1 MQKKRFLLVA
11 RYYSIEPVG
20 ILYLAGLIRDA
31 GWECNVHL
39 VREADFDPLYEE
51 VRSWKPDLVGF
62 QIWTGYHVPAFRAC
76 DEVRRLGVPVVI
88 GGPHATYFDTE
99 CAQHADWVV
108 KASGFSV
115 LRGIL
120 DGTIPHGIHFD
131 QSGREE
137 RFPLP
142 DRDQVYERY
151 PELGNSPI
159 KSIFGSV
166 GCPFECTYCYAPT
179 FNDMHGG
186 FRLTARPVD
195 DIVAEAKDIVR
206 NWPLALV
213 YFQDD
218 IFGFNIRWLE
228 EFARKWKSEVGVP
241 FHCQIRLEL
250 TQHKSGN
257 RRLDLFRDAGCSGIT
272 LAIESGNDFLR
283 DHVLFRHMPHELIVE
298 GCRKITDRGMTLR
311 TEQILAVPFSTAE
324 TDIAT
329 LALNAEINPTMAW
342 TSILAP
348 YAGTEMGAIASR
360 FGFYEGNNDDLAES
374 FFDRSVLRHVEG
386 GPRDIR
392 AVVETLGAGP
402 RDHALLRLNAV
413 ETNDCAADVV
423 TDEGEI
429 VGSLTYLTKEANDAY
444 CQDVVR
450 LQRLFNF
457 LCKVPHAEPLART
470 ILALTP
476 EEFTWQGFG
485 EVVERHLF
493 ALYETKLH
501 HWARALA
508 HELGYASI
516 DEAPP
521 LIATNPFYFCFFEA
535 GAELARKVAGLPFD
549 VQAPAGPLLDQVGTL
564 TRRHLFEYGLYKI
577 KVGSV
582 PIASR

>member
-31 GWECNVHL
+31 GWECKVHL

-88 GGPHATYFDTE
+88 GGPHATYFDAE

-120 DGTIPHGIHFD
+120 DGTIPRGIHFD

-206 NWPLALV
+206 KWPLALI

-228 EFARKWKSEVGVP
+228 EFAEKWSREVGVP

-250 TQHKSGN
+250 TQHRSGDK
-257 RRLDLFRDAGCSGIT
+257 RLDLFRKAGCSGIT

-413 ETNDCAADVV
+413 ETSDGVADIV

-429 VGSLTYLTKEANDAY
+429 VGSLAYLSKEANDAY

-457 LCKVPHAEPLART
+457 LSKVPHAATLART
-470 ILALTP
+470 ILALQP
-476 EEFTWQGFG
+476 DEFTWKGLG
-485 EVVERHLF
+485 RSIEDHL
-493 ALYETKLH
+493 ALTHGAELENWK
-501 HWARALA
+501 RALA
-508 HELGYASI
+508 HEIRLEHI
-516 DEAPP
+516 DDAPP
-521 LIATNPFYFCFFEA
+521 LIADNPLYFCFFEA
-535 GAELARKVAGLPFD
+535 GGELAEKVASLPYD
-549 VQAPAGPLLDQVGTL
+549 ANAPAGPLLDHVGTL
-564 TRRHLFEYGLYKI
+564 ARRHLFDYGLYKTKI
-577 KVGSV
+577 GAPS
-582 PIASR
+582 IASR